1 MKLMFT
7 ASKIDQLTAGSDL
20 PLKTV
25 QDCVTQLQCNPPT
38 VGCCLGE
45 FELCEKEEE
54 LRLRIETLYDET
66 CMDEIAFKRWT
77 HTDRS
82 NLETVVKKIDD
93 FLSEFFQCIKLYQ
106 HHAFITRAQSTF
118 YSDTKQDMK
127 EGEVLVVCD
136 FAENY
141 SFVVQDEIQ
150 SFYWNNEM
158 ATVHPFVAYFKTGT
172 IINHVNFVVI
182 SECNTHDTVAVHLYI
197 KLFLKFL
204 KNLLPLTKKIIY
216 FSGGFAGQYKN
227 CKNFIN
233 LCHHKKDFGIE
244 AEWNFFATS
253 HGKGP
258 CDGVGGTVKRLAAK
272 ASLQRCAEH
281 KLDEQIL
288 TPTAFYDF
296 CKKNIVNIEF
306 VYATNEDYEGEYQL
320 LQERHNTALTIVGTQ
335 RLHHFQP
342 MSTSTLKV
350 KRFSSS
356 DTFQIKKV
364 CNSGQ
369 ILQDEHINGYV
380 TVVYDNAWWLGY
392 VIEKNTEEKT
402 VSVNFLT
409 PRGPSPSLKYP
420 ERQDILN
427 VPYCDILST
436 VSATTTTGRTYIVEV
451 AEQKNATNALQKK
464 I

>member
-1 MKLMFT
+1 M
-7 ASKIDQLTAGSDL
+7 
-20 PLKTV
+20 
-25 QDCVTQLQCNPPT
+25 
-38 VGCCLGE
+38 
-45 FELCEKEEE
+45 
-54 LRLRIETLYDET
+54 
-66 CMDEIAFKRWT
+66 
-77 HTDRS
+77 
-82 NLETVVKKIDD
+82 
-93 FLSEFFQCIKLYQ
+93 
-106 HHAFITRAQSTF
+106 
-118 YSDTKQDMK
+118 
-127 EGEVLVVCD
+127 
-136 FAENY
+136 
-141 SFVVQDEIQ
+141 
-150 SFYWNNEM
+150 
-158 ATVHPFVAYFKTGT
+158 
-172 IINHVNFVVI
+172 
-182 SECNTHDTVAVHLYI
+182 
-197 KLFLKFL
+197 
-204 KNLLPLTKKIIY
+204 
-216 FSGGFAGQYKN
+216 
-227 CKNFIN
+227 
-233 LCHHKKDFGIE
+233 
-244 AEWNFFATS
+244 
-253 HGKGP
+253 

-342 MSTSTLKV
+342 MSSSTLKV

-402 VSVNFLT
+402 VSVNFFT
-409 PRGPSPSLKYP
+409 PRGPSPSFKYP

>member
-1 MKLMFT
+1 M
-7 ASKIDQLTAGSDL
+7 
-20 PLKTV
+20 
-25 QDCVTQLQCNPPT
+25 
-38 VGCCLGE
+38 
-45 FELCEKEEE
+45 
-54 LRLRIETLYDET
+54 
-66 CMDEIAFKRWT
+66 
-77 HTDRS
+77 
-82 NLETVVKKIDD
+82 
-93 FLSEFFQCIKLYQ
+93 
-106 HHAFITRAQSTF
+106 
-118 YSDTKQDMK
+118 
-127 EGEVLVVCD
+127 VCD

-141 SFVVQDEIQ
+141 SFVVEDKIQ
-150 SFYWNNEM
+150 SFHWNNEM
-158 ATVHPFVAYFKTGT
+158 ATVHPFVAYYKTGT
-172 IINHVNFVVI
+172 IINYVNFVVI

-216 FSGGFAGQYKN
+216 FSDGCAGQYKN

-233 LCHHKKDFGIE
+233 LCHHKEDFGIE

-380 TVVYDNAWWLGY
+380 TVVYDNA
-392 VIEKNTEEKT
+392 
-402 VSVNFLT
+402 
-409 PRGPSPSLKYP
+409 
-420 ERQDILN
+420 
-427 VPYCDILST
+427 
-436 VSATTTTGRTYIVEV
+436 
-451 AEQKNATNALQKK
+451 
-464 I
+464 

>member
-82 NLETVVKKIDD
+82 NLETVVKKVDD

-182 SECNTHDTVAVHLYI
+182 SECNSHDTVAVHLYI
-197 KLFLKFL
+197 KLFLKF
-204 KNLLPLTKKIIY
+204 
-216 FSGGFAGQYKN
+216 
-227 CKNFIN
+227 
-233 LCHHKKDFGIE
+233 
-244 AEWNFFATS
+244 
-253 HGKGP
+253 
-258 CDGVGGTVKRLAAK
+258 
-272 ASLQRCAEH
+272 
-281 KLDEQIL
+281 
-288 TPTAFYDF
+288 
-296 CKKNIVNIEF
+296 
-306 VYATNEDYEGEYQL
+306 
-320 LQERHNTALTIVGTQ
+320 
-335 RLHHFQP
+335 
-342 MSTSTLKV
+342 
-350 KRFSSS
+350 
-356 DTFQIKKV
+356 
-364 CNSGQ
+364 
-369 ILQDEHINGYV
+369 
-380 TVVYDNAWWLGY
+380 
-392 VIEKNTEEKT
+392 
-402 VSVNFLT
+402 
-409 PRGPSPSLKYP
+409 
-420 ERQDILN
+420 
-427 VPYCDILST
+427 
-436 VSATTTTGRTYIVEV
+436 
-451 AEQKNATNALQKK
+451 
-464 I
+464 